1 MANVG
6 EVEQHGHGHSHDNGG
21 GAGHDHGDHGHA
33 HAAHPSFLQH
43 HFDTPAQQ
51 FEASK
56 LGMWVFIATE
66 ILMFGGL
73 FCAYAIW
80 RGQDPEIFDQSH
92 HFLNK
97 IYGAA
102 NTVVLLFSS
111 LTAALAVRSAQ
122 VGKRDQTSIY
132 LVITI
137 LCACVFLV
145 IKYFEYTHKFHLGL
159 LPGHCFGH
167 PNFSGAIENGK
178 EVGTCVRIHAD
189 SAAGSP
195 QWVRAIDESGH
206 EQLLPP
212 RANMYFGLY
221 FCMTGLHAIHVLVG
235 MSLLGWVLWKNV
247 NGKFSKEY
255 FTPVDLGALY
265 WHLVDLVW
273 IYLFPLLYLVGKP
286 E

>member
-1 MANVG
+1 MANVSESAQG
-6 EVEQHGHGHSHDNGG
+6 DVAHDGHDDHAHGHPD
-21 GAGHDHGDHGHA
+21 
-33 HAAHPSFLQH
+33 FLQH

-51 FEASK
+51 FDASK

-80 RGQDPEIFDQSH
+80 RGLEPEVFDQAH

-97 IYGAA
+97 ILGAT

-122 VGKRDQTSIY
+122 VGKRNATSMY
-132 LVITI
+132 LIITI

-145 IKYFEYTHKFHLGL
+145 VKYFEYSHKFHLGL

-167 PNFSGAIENGK
+167 PGLSASIQNGE
-178 EVGTCVRIHAD
+178 EVGTCIRSVQGNA
-189 SAAGSP
+189 SSVMP
-195 QWVRAIDESGH
+195 QLVKAVDESGNV
-206 EQLLPP
+206 QLLPP
-212 RANMYFGLY
+212 RANMFFGLY
-221 FCMTGLHAIHVLVG
+221 FVMTGLHGLHVLVG
-235 MSLLGWVLWKNV
+235 MSILTWVLIKNMR
-247 NGKFSKEY
+247 GDFSARY
-255 FTPVDLGALY
+255 FTWVDLGALY

>member
-1 MANVG
+1 MANVS
-6 EVEQHGHGHSHDNGG
+6 ESVKV
-21 GAGHDHGDHGHA
+21 GAAHGDHGVHA
-33 HAAHPSFLQH
+33 HEHPDFLQH
-43 HFDTPAQQ
+43 HFNTPEQQ
-51 FEASK
+51 FNASK

-80 RGQDPEIFDQSH
+80 RGLDSEVFDQAH

-97 IYGAA
+97 IMGAT

-122 VGKRDQTSIY
+122 LGKRNMTS
-132 LVITI
+132 
-137 LCACVFLV
+137 VFLV
-145 IKYFEYTHKFHLGL
+145 VTIACACIFLVVKYFEYTHKFHLGL

-167 PNFSGAIENGK
+167 PWFSGSIQNGE
-178 EVGTCVRIHAD
+178 EVGTCLRIHAD
-189 SAAGSP
+189 AAPGNP
-195 QWVRAIDESGH
+195 LWVRATDESGH
-206 EQLLPP
+206 VRLLPP
-212 RANMYFGLY
+212 RANMFFALY
-221 FCMTGLHAIHVLVG
+221 FVMTGLHALHVVIGMSILVWVLV
-235 MSLLGWVLWKNV
+235 KNV
-247 NGKFSKEY
+247 RGKFSKEY

>member
-1 MANVG
+1 MANVS
-6 EVEQHGHGHSHDNGG
+6 ESVHAEAVHGDG
-21 GAGHDHGDHGHA
+21 GHDH
-33 HAAHPSFLQH
+33 PEFLAH
-43 HFDTPAQQ
+43 HFDTPSQQ
-51 FEASK
+51 FNAAK

-80 RGQDPEIFDQSH
+80 RSLDPQVFDEAH

-97 IYGAA
+97 ILGAT

-111 LTAALAVRSAQ
+111 LTAALAVNAAQ
-122 VGKRDQTSIY
+122 KGKKNLTSVY

-145 IKYFEYTHKFHLGL
+145 VKYFEYSHKYELGL

-167 PNFSGAIENGK
+167 PELSDQCLR
-178 EVGTCVRIHAD
+178 VHAD
-189 SAAGSP
+189 AAMP
-195 QWVRAIDESGH
+195 NPKWVKAVNEAGQVQVLS
-206 EQLLPP
+206 P
-212 RANMYFGLY
+212 RANMFFGLY
-221 FCMTGLHAIHVLVG
+221 FVMTGLHGLHVVIGMSILVWVLV
-235 MSLLGWVLWKNV
+235 KNV
-247 NGKFSKEY
+247 QGKFSTRY

>member
-1 MANVG
+1 MSNVS
-6 EVEQHGHGHSHDNGG
+6 ETMDPAHPE
-21 GAGHDHGDHGHA
+21 AHGD
-33 HAAHPSFLQH
+33 AHPDFLQH

-51 FEASK
+51 FAASK

-73 FCAYAIW
+73 FCGYAIW
-80 RGQDPEIFDQSH
+80 RALDPEIFDQSH

-97 IYGAA
+97 LLGAT

-122 VGKRDQTSIY
+122 LGKRNQTSIY

-137 LCACVFLV
+137 ACACIFLV
-145 IKYFEYTHKFHLGL
+145 IKYFEYMHKIHLGL

-167 PNFSGAIENGK
+167 PGFSGSIQNGH
-178 EVGTCVRIHAD
+178 EVGTCLRVDAN
-189 SAAGSP
+189 APAGTP
-195 QWVRAIDESGH
+195 EWVRAVDEGGKV
-206 EQLLPP
+206 QLLPP
-212 RANMYFGLY
+212 RANMFFGVYFV
-221 FCMTGLHAIHVLVG
+221 MTGLHALHVVIGMSILTWVLV
-235 MSLLGWVLWKNV
+235 KNIR
-247 NGKFSKEY
+247 GGFSKEY

>member
-1 MANVG
+1 MANVS
-6 EVEQHGHGHSHDNGG
+6 ETAEAAAA
-21 GAGHDHGDHGHA
+21 GAGHDDHA
-33 HAAHPSFLQH
+33 HAHPDFLQH
-43 HFDTPAQQ
+43 HFDTPTQQ
-51 FEASK
+51 FNASK

-80 RGQDPEIFDQSH
+80 RGQDPEIFDQAH

-97 IYGAA
+97 IMGAS

-122 VGKRDQTSIY
+122 VGKRNQTTMF

-137 LCACVFLV
+137 LCACAFLV
-145 IKYFEYTHKFHLGL
+145 IKYFEYTHKIHLGL

-167 PNFSGAIENGK
+167 PGFSASVQNGQ
-178 EVGTCVRIHAD
+178 EVGTCLRVNENTAP
-189 SAAGSP
+189 SMP
-195 QWVRAIDESGH
+195 EWVKAVDEEGH
-206 EQLLPP
+206 VQLLSP
-212 RANMYFGLY
+212 RANMFFGLY
-221 FCMTGLHAIHVLVG
+221 FVMTGLHGLHVIVG
-235 MSLLGWVLWKNV
+235 MCVLTWVLIKNLQ
-247 NGKFSKEY
+247 GKFSKEY
-255 FTPVDLGALY
+255 FTPVDLAALY

>member
-1 MANVG
+1 MASVS
-6 EVEQHGHGHSHDNGG
+6 EPIRV
-21 GAGHDHGDHGHA
+21 AGDEPEHA
-33 HAAHPSFLQH
+33 HPEFLAH

-51 FEASK
+51 FNAAK

-73 FCAYAIW
+73 FCAYAVW
-80 RGQDPEIFDQSH
+80 RAVDPAIFDQAH

-97 IYGAA
+97 ELGAT
-102 NTVVLLFSS
+102 NTIVLLFSS

-122 VGKRDQTSIY
+122 VGKRNQTTVC

-137 LCACVFLV
+137 LCACGFLT
-145 IKYFEYTHKFHLGL
+145 IKYFEYAHKIHLGL

-167 PNFSGAIENGK
+167 PGFSGAIRNGQ
-178 EVGTCVRIHAD
+178 EVGSCLRLHAD
-189 SAAGSP
+189 EPAGSP
-195 QWVRAIDESGH
+195 EWVRAVDEAG
-206 EQLLPP
+206 QVQVLPP
-212 RANMYFGLY
+212 RANMYFALY
-221 FCMTGLHAIHVLVG
+221 FVMTGLHGLHVLIG
-235 MSLLGWVLWKNV
+235 MSILVWVLIKNLQ
-247 NGKFSKEY
+247 GKFSREY
-255 FTPVDLGALY
+255 FTPVDIGALY

>member
-1 MANVG
+1 MANVSESLHG
-6 EVEQHGHGHSHDNGG
+6 E
-21 GAGHDHGDHGHA
+21 
-33 HAAHPSFLQH
+33 AAHGAVAHEHPDFLQH

-51 FEASK
+51 FDASK

-80 RGQDPEIFDQSH
+80 RGLQPQVFDEAH

-97 IYGAA
+97 ILGAT
-102 NTVVLLFSS
+102 NTIVLLFSS

-122 VGKRDQTSIY
+122 VGKRNLTSVY
-132 LVITI
+132 LIVTI
-137 LCACVFLV
+137 VCAGAFLV
-145 IKYFEYTHKFHLGL
+145 VKYFEYSHKFHLGL

-167 PNFSGAIENGK
+167 PGFSAAIENG
-178 EVGTCVRIHAD
+178 EEIGTCLRVNLDQA
-189 SAAGSP
+189 P
-195 QWVRAIDESGH
+195 VMPEWVRAVDESGKV
-206 EQLLPP
+206 QVLSP
-212 RANMYFGLY
+212 RANMFFGLY
-221 FCMTGLHAIHVLVG
+221 FIMTGLHGLHVVVG
-235 MSLLGWVLWKNV
+235 MSILLWVLVKNV
-247 NGKFSKEY
+247 KGTFSPQY

>member
-1 MANVG
+1 MAN
-6 EVEQHGHGHSHDNGG
+6 DT
-21 GAGHDHGDHGHA
+21 APAADHA
-33 HAAHPSFLQH
+33 HAHPDFLQH

-51 FEASK
+51 FNASK

-80 RGQDPEIFDQSH
+80 RGLDQQVFDDAH

-97 IYGAA
+97 IMGAS

-122 VGKRDQTSIY
+122 LGKRNLTSIY
-132 LVITI
+132 LVVTI
-137 LCACVFLV
+137 LCAFAFLV
-145 IKYFEYTHKFHLGL
+145 VKYFEYTHKFHLGL

-167 PNFSGAIENGK
+167 PWFSASVQNGQ
-178 EVGTCVRIHAD
+178 EIGTCVRNTDTQGSVGPLWVKAVD
-189 SAAGSP
+189 EAG
-195 QWVRAIDESGH
+195 QTR
-206 EQLLPP
+206 LLSP
-212 RANMYFGLY
+212 RANMFFGLY
-221 FCMTGLHAIHVLVG
+221 FVMTGLHGLHVIIG
-235 MSLLGWVLWKNV
+235 MSVLGWVLVKNIK
-247 NGKFSKEY
+247 GKFSPAY

-265 WHLVDLVW
+265 WHLVDIMW

>member
-1 MANVG
+1 MANVS
-6 EVEQHGHGHSHDNGG
+6 ETVHADITHG
-21 GAGHDHGDHGHA
+21 GHDGHA
-33 HAAHPSFLQH
+33 HGHPSFLQH

-51 FEASK
+51 FAASK

-66 ILMFGGL
+66 ILMFGGM
-73 FCAYAIW
+73 FCAYAIT
-80 RGQDPEIFDQSH
+80 RAAEPQIYDQAH

-97 IYGAA
+97 ILGAT

-122 VGKRDQTSIY
+122 VGKRNETSIY
-132 LVITI
+132 LVVTI

-145 IKYFEYTHKFHLGL
+145 VKYFEYSHKIHLGL

-167 PNFSGAIENGK
+167 PGFSGTIQNGQ
-178 EVGTCVRIHAD
+178 EIGTCLRVHAD
-189 SAAGSP
+189 QPAGTP
-195 QWVRAIDESGH
+195 EWVRAIDEDGH
-206 EQLLPP
+206 VQLLPP
-212 RANMYFGLY
+212 RANMFFALY
-221 FCMTGLHAIHVLVG
+221 FVMTGLHGLHVIIG
-235 MSLLGWVLWKNV
+235 MSLLTWVLVKNV
-247 NGKFSKEY
+247 RGKISTEY

>member
-1 MANVG
+1 MANVTESVG
-6 EVEQHGHGHSHDNGG
+6 AEVTHDGHDGHGHE
-21 GAGHDHGDHGHA
+21 
-33 HAAHPSFLQH
+33 HPDFLQH

-73 FCAYAIW
+73 FCAYAVW
-80 RGQDPEIFDQSH
+80 RGLQPDVFDQAH

-97 IYGAA
+97 ILGAT

-122 VGKRDQTSIY
+122 VGKRNATSVY
-132 LVITI
+132 LIITI
-137 LCACVFLV
+137 ACAFIFLV
-145 IKYFEYTHKFHLGL
+145 VKYFEYSHKIHLGL

-167 PNFSGAIENGK
+167 PGLSASIQNGE
-178 EVGTCVRIHAD
+178 EVGTCLRVHAD
-189 SAAGSP
+189 ASPVMP
-195 QWVRAIDESGH
+195 QWVNAVDEGGH
-206 EQLLPP
+206 VQLLSP
-212 RANMYFGLY
+212 RSNMFFGLY
-221 FCMTGLHAIHVLVG
+221 FVMTGLHGLHVVVG
-235 MSLLGWVLWKNV
+235 MSILLWVLVKNMR
-247 NGKFSKEY
+247 GKFSPRY

>member
-1 MANVG
+1 MANVSDTAG
-6 EVEQHGHGHSHDNGG
+6 AVGH
-21 GAGHDHGDHGHA
+21 AGHDA
-33 HAAHPSFLQH
+33 HADRPDFMQH
-43 HFDTPAQQ
+43 HFDTPTQQ
-51 FEASK
+51 FNASK

-73 FCAYAIW
+73 FCAYAVE
-80 RGQDPEIFDQSH
+80 RGLEPGIFDEAH

-97 IYGAA
+97 IMGAS

-122 VGKRDQTSIY
+122 VGKRNLTSFY
-132 LVITI
+132 LVVTI
-137 LCACVFLV
+137 LCACAFLV
-145 IKYFEYTHKFHLGL
+145 IKYFEYSHKFHLGL

-167 PNFSGAIENGK
+167 PGLSASIQNGQ
-178 EVGTCVRIHAD
+178 EVGTCLHTDVTKA
-189 SAAGSP
+189 P
-195 QWVRAIDESGH
+195 VTPEWVRAVDEEGH
-206 EQLLPP
+206 VTLLPP
-212 RANMYFGLY
+212 RANMFFGLY
-221 FCMTGLHAIHVLVG
+221 FVMTGLHGLHVIIG
-235 MSLLGWVLWKNV
+235 MSILTWVLIKNIK
-247 NGKFSKEY
+247 GKFSPQY

>member
-1 MANVG
+1 MANVSEAAHPQPSG
-6 EVEQHGHGHSHDNGG
+6 Q
-21 GAGHDHGDHGHA
+21 GDHGEHA
-33 HAAHPSFLQH
+33 HAHPSFLAH
-43 HFDTPAQQ
+43 HFDTPVQQ
-51 FEASK
+51 FNAAK

-80 RGQDPEIFDQSH
+80 RGLEPDIFDEAH

-97 IYGAA
+97 IMGAT

-111 LTAALAVRSAQ
+111 LTAALAVRSSQ
-122 VGKRDQTSIY
+122 LGKRAETSMY
-132 LVITI
+132 LIVTI

-145 IKYFEYTHKFHLGL
+145 VKYFEYTHKMHLGL

-167 PNFSGAIENGK
+167 PWFSGAIENGK
-178 EVGTCVRIHAD
+178 EVGTCLRVHAD
-189 SAAGSP
+189 GPAGSP
-195 QWVRAIDESGH
+195 LWVKAVDESGH
-206 EQLLPP
+206 TRLLPP
-212 RANMYFGLY
+212 RANMFFALY
-221 FCMTGLHAIHVLVG
+221 FVMTGLHAVHVLIG
-235 MSLLGWVLWKNV
+235 MSLLGWCLYRNMK
-247 NGKFSKEY
+247 GQFSKEY
-255 FTPVDLGALY
+255 FTAVDLSALY

>member
-1 MANVG
+1 MANVS
-6 EVEQHGHGHSHDNGG
+6 ESVHAHGG
-21 GAGHDHGDHGHA
+21 GADGHGAHA
-33 HAAHPSFLQH
+33 HPEFLAH
-43 HFDTPAQQ
+43 HFDTPDQQ
-51 FEASK
+51 FTAAK

-80 RGQDPEIFDQSH
+80 RGLDPGVFDEAH

-97 IYGAA
+97 ILGAT
-102 NTVVLLFSS
+102 NTIVLLFSS

-122 VGKRDQTSIY
+122 VGKRNQTTVY
-132 LVITI
+132 LVVTI
-137 LCACVFLV
+137 LCAAVFLV
-145 IKYFEYTHKFHLGL
+145 VKYFEYSHKFHLGL

-167 PNFSGAIENGK
+167 PGLSASIQNGQ
-178 EVGTCVRIHAD
+178 EVGTCLRIHAD
-189 SAAGSP
+189 SAPVMP
-195 QWVRAIDESGH
+195 QWVKAVDEEGH
-206 EQLLPP
+206 TTLLSP
-212 RANMYFGLY
+212 RANMFFGLY
-221 FCMTGLHAIHVLVG
+221 FVMTGLHGLHVIVG
-235 MSLLGWVLWKNV
+235 MSLLGWVLYKNIQ
-247 NGKFSKEY
+247 GKFSPAY

>member
-1 MANVG
+1 MSTVSDTAHAAATHDDHG
-6 EVEQHGHGHSHDNGG
+6 GHGD
-21 GAGHDHGDHGHA
+21 
-33 HAAHPSFLQH
+33 AHPSFLQH

-51 FEASK
+51 FAASK

-73 FCAYAIW
+73 FCAYAIE
-80 RGQDPEIFDQSH
+80 RALEPQLFDQAH

-97 IYGAA
+97 ILGGT

-122 VGKRDQTSIY
+122 VGKRNETSIY
-132 LVITI
+132 LVVTI
-137 LCACVFLV
+137 LCAFGFLV
-145 IKYFEYTHKFHLGL
+145 IKYFEYSHKFHLGL

-167 PNFSGAIENGK
+167 PGLSAAIQNGQ
-178 EVGTCVRIHAD
+178 EVGTCLRTGGDQV
-189 SAAGSP
+189 SVGP
-195 QWVRAIDESGH
+195 LWVRAIDESGH

-212 RANMYFGLY
+212 RANMFFAIYFV
-221 FCMTGLHAIHVLVG
+221 MTGLHAVHVIIG
-235 MSLLGWVLWKNV
+235 MSILTWVLIKNQQ
-247 NGKFSKEY
+247 GKFSKEY

>member
-1 MANVG
+1 VHAEVG
-6 EVEQHGHGHSHDNGG
+6 S
-21 GAGHDHGDHGHA
+21 GHA
-33 HAAHPSFLQH
+33 EPHPDFLQH

-51 FEASK
+51 FDASK

-80 RGQDPEIFDQSH
+80 RGLEPEVFDQAH

-97 IYGAA
+97 ILGAT

-122 VGKRDQTSIY
+122 VGKRNATSVY
-132 LVITI
+132 LIITI
-137 LCACVFLV
+137 VCAGVFLV
-145 IKYFEYTHKFHLGL
+145 VKYFEYSHKIHLGL

-167 PNFSGAIENGK
+167 PGFSAAIQNG
-178 EVGTCVRIHAD
+178 EEIGTCLRVHAE
-189 SAAGSP
+189 AAP
-195 QWVRAIDESGH
+195 IMPEWVKAIDEGGKVQVLS
-206 EQLLPP
+206 P
-212 RANMYFGLY
+212 RANMFFGLY
-221 FCMTGLHAIHVLVG
+221 FIMTGLHGLHVIVG
-235 MSLLGWVLWKNV
+235 MSLLLWVLIKNMQ
-247 NGKFSKEY
+247 GRFSAAY

>member
-1 MANVG
+1 MANVS
-6 EVEQHGHGHSHDNGG
+6 ESVEATIPHHEEGGDDYGHDGTGHAGAD
-21 GAGHDHGDHGHA
+21 GAGGH
-33 HAAHPSFLQH
+33 PEFLQH

-73 FCAYAIW
+73 FVAYGIY
-80 RGQDPEIFDQSH
+80 RGLDAQVFHEAH
-92 HFLNK
+92 HQLNK
-97 IYGAA
+97 IMGAT

-111 LTAALAVRSAQ
+111 LTAALAVHSAQ
-122 VGKRDQTSIY
+122 VGKRNQTSIY

-145 IKYFEYTHKFHLGL
+145 VKYFEYTHKMQDGL

-167 PNFSGAIENGK
+167 PWFGDH
-178 EVGTCVRIHAD
+178 CVRWSTSEVQPPPLPVED
-189 SAAGSP
+189 
-195 QWVRAIDESGH
+195 
-206 EQLLPP
+206 LPP
-212 RANMYFGLY
+212 RANMFFGLY
-221 FCMTGLHAIHVLVG
+221 FVMTGLHGLHVVIGMSILIWVLV
-235 MSLLGWVLWKNV
+235 KNV
-247 NGKFSKEY
+247 KGKFSPEY

-273 IYLFPLLYLVGKP
+273 IYLFPLLYLVG
-286 E
+286 

>member
-1 MANVG
+1 MANVSESAQG
-6 EVEQHGHGHSHDNGG
+6 EVAHG
-21 GAGHDHGDHGHA
+21 GHDVHA
-33 HAAHPSFLQH
+33 HAHPDFLQH

-51 FEASK
+51 FDASK

-80 RGQDPEIFDQSH
+80 RGLEPQVFDQAH

-97 IYGAA
+97 ILGAT

-122 VGKRDQTSIY
+122 VGKRNATSVY
-132 LVITI
+132 LIITI

-145 IKYFEYTHKFHLGL
+145 VKYFEYSHKFHLGL

-167 PNFSGAIENGK
+167 PGLSAAIQNGE
-178 EVGTCVRIHAD
+178 EVGTCLRMHGDA
-189 SAAGSP
+189 SP
-195 QWVRAIDESGH
+195 VMPEWVKAVDESGNV
-206 EQLLPP
+206 QLLPP
-212 RANMYFGLY
+212 RANMFFGLY
-221 FCMTGLHAIHVLVG
+221 FVMTGLHGLHVLVG
-235 MSLLGWVLWKNV
+235 MSILTWVLIKNIRG
-247 NGKFSKEY
+247 NFSAQY
-255 FTPVDLGALY
+255 FTWVDLGALY

>member
-1 MANVG
+1 MANVS
-6 EVEQHGHGHSHDNGG
+6 ETAHAHGDGG
-21 GAGHDHGDHGHA
+21 GGHDGHA
-33 HAAHPSFLQH
+33 HAHPDFLQH
-43 HFDTPAQQ
+43 HFETPAQQ
-51 FEASK
+51 FDASK

-80 RGQDPEIFDQSH
+80 RGLDPQIFDDAH

-97 IYGAA
+97 IMGAT

-122 VGKRDQTSIY
+122 VGKRTMTTVY
-132 LVITI
+132 LVIT
-137 LCACVFLV
+137 LVCAAVFLV
-145 IKYFEYTHKFHLGL
+145 VKYFEYSHKIHLGL

-167 PNFSGAIENGK
+167 PGFSGAMQNGE
-178 EVGTCVRIHAD
+178 EVGTCLRIHAD
-189 SAAGSP
+189 AAPGMP
-195 QWVRAIDESGH
+195 QWVKAADESGTVR
-206 EQLLPP
+206 LLSP
-212 RANMYFGLY
+212 RANMFFGLY
-221 FCMTGLHAIHVLVG
+221 FAMTGLHAVHVIVG
-235 MSLLGWVLWKNV
+235 MSLLTWVLVKNIQ
-247 NGKFSKEY
+247 GKFSPAY

>member
-1 MANVG
+1 MANVT
-6 EVEQHGHGHSHDNGG
+6 ETAPAG
-21 GAGHDHGDHGHA
+21 GAHGEHA
-33 HAAHPSFLQH
+33 HAHPSFLAH

-51 FEASK
+51 FYAAK

-80 RGQDPEIFDQSH
+80 RGMDPDLFDLAH

-97 IYGAA
+97 TMGAT

-122 VGKRDQTSIY
+122 LGHRNQTSVL
-132 LVITI
+132 LVVTI
-137 LCACVFLV
+137 LCACAFLV

-167 PNFSGAIENGK
+167 PWFSGAIQNGE
-178 EVGTCVRIHAD
+178 EVGTCVRVHAD
-189 SAAGSP
+189 ATPGSP
-195 QWVRAIDESGH
+195 LWVRAVDESGH
-206 EQLLPP
+206 TRLLPP
-212 RANMYFGLY
+212 RANMFFGLY
-221 FCMTGLHAIHVLVG
+221 FVMTGLHALHVVIG
-235 MSLLGWVLWKNV
+235 MSILGWVLYRNV
-247 NGKFSKEY
+247 KGQFSKEY
-255 FTPVDLGALY
+255 FTAVDLGALY

>member
-1 MANVG
+1 MANVS
-6 EVEQHGHGHSHDNGG
+6 ESVHGG
-21 GAGHDHGDHGHA
+21 GGGGGHDDHA
-33 HAAHPSFLQH
+33 HAHPSFLQH

-51 FEASK
+51 FGAAK

-80 RGQDPEIFDQSH
+80 RGLDPQVFDQAH

-97 IYGAA
+97 ILGAT

-111 LTAALAVRSAQ
+111 LTAALAVRAAQ
-122 VGKRDQTSIY
+122 VGKKNLTSVY

-137 LCACVFLV
+137 ACACIFLV
-145 IKYFEYTHKFHLGL
+145 VKYFEYSHKFHLGL

-167 PNFSGAIENGK
+167 PGFSGSIQNGE
-178 EVGTCVRIHAD
+178 EVGTCLRVHAD
-189 SAAGSP
+189 EAPGTP
-195 QWVRAIDESGH
+195 LWVRAYDESGH
-206 EQLLPP
+206 LQLLPP
-212 RANMYFGLY
+212 RANMYFALY
-221 FCMTGLHAIHVLVG
+221 FVMTGLHGLHVIVG
-235 MSLLGWVLWKNV
+235 MSILIWVLVKNMR
-247 NGKFSKEY
+247 GRFSPEY

>member
-1 MANVG
+1 MSDTAQAAHG
-6 EVEQHGHGHSHDNGG
+6 HDAHGHGHDR
-21 GAGHDHGDHGHA
+21 
-33 HAAHPSFLQH
+33 PEFMQH

-51 FEASK
+51 FLASK

-80 RGQDPEIFDQSH
+80 RGLEPNVFDEAH

-97 IYGAA
+97 IMGAT
-102 NTVVLLFSS
+102 NTIVLLFSS
-111 LTAALAVRSAQ
+111 LTAALAVRAAQ
-122 VGKRDQTSIY
+122 TGKRKLTSIY
-132 LVITI
+132 LVVTI
-137 LCACVFLV
+137 LCAFVFLV
-145 IKYFEYTHKFHLGL
+145 VKYFEYSHKFHLGL

-167 PNFSGAIENGK
+167 PGLSAAIQNGQ
-178 EVGTCVRIHAD
+178 EVGTCVRTSGEPD
-189 SAAGSP
+189 TVMP
-195 QWVRAIDESGH
+195 EWVKAVDEEGH
-206 EQLLPP
+206 VTILSP
-212 RANMYFGLY
+212 RANMFFGLY
-221 FCMTGLHAIHVLVG
+221 FVMTGLHGLHVIIG
-235 MSLLGWVLWKNV
+235 MTILIWVLYKNQK
-247 NGKFSKEY
+247 GKFSPAY

>member
-1 MANVG
+1 MANVS
-6 EVEQHGHGHSHDNGG
+6 EPAVVTAHDE
-21 GAGHDHGDHGHA
+21 
-33 HAAHPSFLQH
+33 AHPDFLQH

-51 FEASK
+51 FSASK
-56 LGMWVFIATE
+56 LGMWIFIATE

-80 RGQDPEIFDQSH
+80 RALEPQVFDDAH

-97 IYGAA
+97 IFGAT

-122 VGKRDQTSIY
+122 LGKRNQTSVY
-132 LVITI
+132 LIVTI
-137 LCACVFLV
+137 VCAGIFLL
-145 IKYFEYTHKFHLGL
+145 IKYFEYAHKIHLGL

-167 PNFSGAIENGK
+167 PGFSAAIQNGE
-178 EVGTCVRIHAD
+178 EVGTCLRLHGD
-189 SAAGSP
+189 QTGGSP
-195 QWVRAIDESGH
+195 EWVRAVNEDGH
-206 EQLLPP
+206 VQVLSP
-212 RANMYFGLY
+212 RANMFFALY
-221 FCMTGLHAIHVLVG
+221 FVMTGLHGIHVIVG
-235 MSLLGWVLWKNV
+235 MSILTWVLVKNLR
-247 NGKFSKEY
+247 GKFSKDY